1 MTYSQIRFNN
11 KDLIVTPI
19 NAIDLRNEI
28 VEKQR
33 HGEQLITIPTAPIN
47 LTDTD
52 YKHDESKK
60 TIINVQYISEII
72 PLTTK
77 DNQND

>member
-1 MTYSQIRFNN
+1 MNYSQIRFNN

-19 NAIDLRNEI
+19 SAIDLRNEI

-72 PLTTK
+72 PLTTE